1 MIRYKVK
8 INYTVYKI
16 VALNFEQTYSATVG
30 TFNEWGVSALVEK
43 ESFVCLEKSQSTPG
57 AEWGREASL
66 QITQMLNLVSGEKGR
81 CTILDDIDF
90 LAIYYSYISIKN
102 SICEE
107 IVVSLGIAYLFVI
120 QSVEINYHS

>member
-1 MIRYKVK
+1 MS
-8 INYTVYKI
+8 
-16 VALNFEQTYSATVG
+16 E
-30 TFNEWGVSALVEK
+30 
-43 ESFVCLEKSQSTPG
+43 
-57 AEWGREASL
+57 
-66 QITQMLNLVSGEKGR
+66 EKGR